1 MRIPGRWVAIGIFIL
16 SSSLNYLDRQLLA
29 ALAPVVRGEFAW
41 SNEDYGRVVSYFSIV
56 YALAAP
62 LMGLVIDRIG
72 LNSGVTLAVGVWSMA
87 TVWTGWARDLW
98 GLIASRFLLGAAQ
111 GGGVPAAGKA
121 MSTYLE
127 PRERALGQAMSQLGL
142 SIGMIAA
149 PLLAGFMEPRYGWR
163 AAFLVA
169 GALGLVWVPVWWAVA
184 RRAPVQPLD
193 PGRRVFAVSELLRS
207 RAYWGLIVAAM
218 LIMSVYSLW
227 SNWTTPYL
235 VSAWGMEAGVVN
247 RTLAWIPPLVGAFGG
262 LFGGAVS
269 MKLSGAVT
277 DARRRAILFGALAVA
292 AATLLV
298 PFSGSPVMAALC
310 IAVSYSCTTMMSVN
324 LYALPLDLFGVE
336 RAAFAG
342 ASLTGA
348 YGLMQTVISPAI
360 GYVVDRQGFAPVC
373 MAMALLPLMGI
384 GVLYLTRER
393 G

>member
-1 MRIPGRWVAIGIFIL
+1 MKIPGRWVAVGIFIL

-29 ALAPVVRGEFAW
+29 ALAPVIRGEFAW
-41 SNEDYGRVVSYFSIV
+41 SNEDYGRVVSYFSLV
-56 YALAAP
+56 YAIGAP

-72 LNSGVTLAVGVWSMA
+72 LNAGVTLAVGVWSAA

-127 PRERALGQAMSQLGL
+127 PRERALGQGMSQVGL

-149 PLLAGFMEPRYGWR
+149 PLLAGFMEPRFGWR
-163 AAFLVA
+163 SAFLV
-169 GALGLVWVPVWWAVA
+169 GGGLGLLWVPLWLLVA
-184 RRAPVQPLD
+184 RSAPKQTLD
-193 PGRRVFAVSELLRS
+193 PGRKQFAVGEMLRS
-207 RAYWGLIVAAM
+207 GSYWGLVVATM
-218 LIMSVYSLW
+218 CVMTGYSLW

-235 VSAWGMEAGVVN
+235 VTAWGMEAGAVN
-247 RTLAWIPPLVGAFGG
+247 RTLAWIPPLIGALGG

-269 MKLSGAVT
+269 LQLGGAVT
-277 DARRRAILFGALAVA
+277 DARRKAILFGGLAVA
-292 AATLLV
+292 VATAMV
-298 PFSGSPVMAALC
+298 PYAGSPLVAALC
-310 IAVSYSCTTMMSVN
+310 IAVSYACTTMMSVN
-324 LYALPLDLFGVE
+324 LYALPLDLFGME
-336 RAAFAG
+336 RAAFGA

-360 GYVVDRQGFAPVC
+360 GYVVDRHGFAPVC
-373 MAMALLPLMGI
+373 LGVAMLPLL
-384 GVLYLTRER
+384 GVGLLYWTRER